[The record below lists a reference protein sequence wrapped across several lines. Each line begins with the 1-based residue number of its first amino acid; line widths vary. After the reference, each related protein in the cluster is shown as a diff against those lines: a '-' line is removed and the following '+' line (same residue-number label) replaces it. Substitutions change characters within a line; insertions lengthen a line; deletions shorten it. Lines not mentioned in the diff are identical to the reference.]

1 MDLVIICGGPDIE
14 RDISIQSGR
23 YVQSLM
29 QDAFNTKLLILPKY
43 DILSF
48 LYENLSTNGIVF
60 NALHGKFGE
69 GGDINVILREMNY
82 KFIKCKDHITIYKSF
97 TRILVKNLGIP
108 IVESYLVQNN
118 AEYKQLNIKYPR
130 IICPNDSGSSYDMK
144 ILTENDSITGPCLV
158 SEYIPNAIDISVTIV
173 NGKVMNIAQ
182 IQYDKSEKYFSSHA
196 KHSNFKCI
204 KCTFDEEKIR
214 YYATKIMHYFECN
227 IFSRIDFLYKN
238 GDLFFLEVNTV
249 PGMTENSI
257 VFQACDIEN
266 INRSDMIESIIYAYS

>member
-14 RDISIQSGR
+14 RDISIQSGQ
-23 YVQSLM
+23 YIQSLM
-29 QDAFNTKLLILPKY
+29 QDTFNTKLLILPKY
-43 DILSF
+43 NILSF

-69 GGDINVILREMNY
+69 GGDISVILREMNY

-97 TRILVKNLGIP
+97 SRILVKNLGIP
-108 IVESYLVQNN
+108 VIESYLVQNN
-118 AEYKQLNIKYPR
+118 DEYKKLNIKYPR
-130 IICPNDSGSSYDMK
+130 ISCPNDSGSSYGMQ
-144 ILTENDSITGPCLV
+144 ILNKNDVITEPCLV
-158 SEYIPNAIDISVTIV
+158 SEYIENAIDISVTII
-173 NGKVMNIAQ
+173 NGKVMNISQ
-182 IQYDKSEKYFSSHA
+182 IQYDRSEKFFSSHA

-204 KCTFDEEKIR
+204 KYHFEEERIKS
-214 YYATKIMHYFECN
+214 YAIKIMNYFECN
-227 IFSRIDFLYKN
+227 IFSRIDFLYKD

-266 INRSDMIESIIYAYS
+266 INRSDMIESVIYAYS